1 MPEQVPI
8 DLFATKGTEYILVI
22 LFLAT
27 LILYWRFLQ
36 RPVRTVAA
44 GSAMRGIPAPGRW
57 FTLSPDLYYHPGHSW
72 ALPDEEGIVTI
83 GVDDFAQKMI
93 GQPDSVSLPA
103 VGATVAQGV
112 PAFQFNVQNES
123 VEMLSPIDGDVLAVN
138 QAVLDSP
145 ELVNRDPYGDGW
157 LMKVKS
163 SRLKPNLT
171 NLLQK
176 KLATAWIRITEN
188 TLRQQMVGDL
198 GTVMQDGGV
207 PVSGI
212 ARSLSDDQWDET
224 VKEYFLTGV

>member
-1 MPEQVPI
+1 MPEQVPLDI
-8 DLFATKGTEYILVI
+8 FATKGTEYILVI

-36 RPVRTVAA
+36 RPVRVGAT
-44 GSAMRGIPAPGRW
+44 GSAMQGIPAPGKW
-57 FTLSPDLYYHPGHSW
+57 FSLSPDLYYHPGHSW
-72 ALPDEEGIVTI
+72 ALPGEEGIVTI

-93 GQPDSVSLPA
+93 GQPDSVGLPE
-103 VGATVAQGV
+103 VGATVAQGA
-112 PAFQFNVQNES
+112 PAIRFNIQNES
-123 VEMLSPIDGDVLAVN
+123 VELLSPIDGDVIAVN

-145 ELVNRDPYGDGW
+145 YLVNRDPYGDGW

-176 KLATAWIRITEN
+176 KLAVAWIQITEN
-188 TLRQQMVGDL
+188 TLRRQMVGDL

-212 ARSLSDDQWDET
+212 ARSLSDDQWDKT